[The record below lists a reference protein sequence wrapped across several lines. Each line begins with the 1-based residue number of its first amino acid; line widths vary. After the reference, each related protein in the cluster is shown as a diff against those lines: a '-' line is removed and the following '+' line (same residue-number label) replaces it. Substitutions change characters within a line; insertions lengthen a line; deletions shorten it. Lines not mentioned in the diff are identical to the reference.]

1 MNENFIDYSTLV
13 DNAMHQIVK
22 KSLEVFAE
30 SDNHGEHHFFISF
43 VTSYP
48 GVVISEKLKTKYPHE
63 LTIVLQFM
71 YEDLIINKDSF
82 SVSLTFDYI
91 SENLHIPFAALT
103 AFADPC
109 VKFGLQFRQTEESR
123 NSDGKKIS
131 TTVIT
136 NETAPEKTID
146 RNTNN
151 DSNVIT
157 LDFRNKK
164 RI

>member
-1 MNENFIDYSTLV
+1 MNNTFIDYSTLV

-30 SDNHGEHHFFISF
+30 SDNHGDHHFFISF
-43 VTSYP
+43 VTNYP
-48 GVVISEKLKTKYPHE
+48 GVIISEKLKAKYPYE

-71 YEDLIINKDSF
+71 YEDLIINEDSF
-82 SVSLTFDYI
+82 NVSLSFDHVL
-91 SENLHIPFAALT
+91 ENLHIPFASLT

-123 NSDGKKIS
+123 DNDGKKIS

-136 NETAPEKTID
+136 NETTPEKAIED
-146 RNTNN
+146 KTN
-151 DSNVIT
+151 NVIT

-164 RI
+164 RV